1 MSTKLKRAL
10 KTTPAFALTALALAA
25 GSASAQSTGSGE
37 TQATETIIVTARRV
51 DERIID
57 VPLTIRALTGKDLS
71 DRGITSLTDLATFTP
86 GLSYS
91 PDLGRVSERPVIRG
105 ISALRPEAPQP
116 VSVFVDGLYLRSGA
130 LSLPLDDA
138 LRVEVIKGPQSALYG
153 RSTYAG
159 AINYITVKPGS
170 ELKGTAT
177 VTAGQAREFSAFGAV
192 SVPLIKDVLAMRV
205 KARTHQFGGQYFN
218 TQTGNAVGSESTDSI
233 GALFAFTPGPAFDA
247 TLSLDHSD
255 VRDGLF
261 NAVARTVPTQAG
273 GVLISQNGSSN
284 VPNGAVCNGRTVNI
298 VGNNA
303 AGLPDANVPASATNR
318 LNGWPC
324 GSATHATGTLVRR
337 NQLEFANYT
346 DPTTGISYGNVAGL
360 DRTIDRTGLTMN
372 YEFAGGYTL
381 TSQTGFT
388 RDRAHIGSDES
399 YNGTQFAITGASW
412 LSYNRDLTRYWSQE
426 LRLASPDKSALTW
439 LVGAFIYDEDT
450 SGVSSGVIQRVSGV
464 VSAAPLRPKS
474 GSATVNAAPFARV
487 QYAFT
492 PALRVSAEGRYNRET
507 VEVIGTNLGTA
518 TVSAGT
524 CVAGQ
529 PCSVTGKRTFTD
541 FSPRITLDWKPGA
554 DSLIYVQGARGSKG
568 GGFNTAAG
576 ITADRF
582 TFEGE
587 TITAAEIGFK
597 TVLASG
603 KLGFNAALFRNDIE
617 GLQLSNI
624 ITITNPFSANPQA
637 PTSTT
642 VTVVNNVGKART
654 QGVEFDLSWRAADW
668 LTLIANYAFTDAKVL
683 EGTEVTNGT
692 VFGGN
697 QSVAGF
703 TLPRTPK
710 HAAAF
715 SAAIDTPLVGTTRW
729 TARADVT
736 YQSRRYA
743 EIQNMIW
750 AEPYTRVNL
759 ATGVRGKDWRVSLW
773 VKNAT
778 DDDTSLNGFRY
789 LDPVTFRR
797 SAVDFL
803 PRLRQVGL
811 TGSIDF

>member
-1 MSTKLKRAL
+1 MPAHRAR
-10 KTTPAFALTALALAA
+10 PALTFTLLALAA
-25 GSASAQSTGSGE
+25 AEVLAQSGE
-37 TQATETIIVTARRV
+37 VQATETITVTARRV

-57 VPLTIRALTGKDLS
+57 VPLSIRALTGRDLA
-71 DRGITSLTDLATFTP
+71 DRNITNVTDLATFTP

-91 PDLGRVSERPVIRG
+91 PDLGRVAERPVIRG

-116 VSVFVDGLYLRSGA
+116 VSIFIDGLFLRSGA

-138 LRVEVIKGPQSALYG
+138 ARVEVIKGPQSALYG

-159 AINYITVKPGS
+159 AINYVTVKPGN

-177 VTAGQAREFSAFGAV
+177 VTAGQAREFSAFGAL
-192 SVPLIKDVLAMRV
+192 SVPLAKDVLAMRV
-205 KARTHQFGGQYFN
+205 KARLHKFGGQYFN
-218 TQTGNAVGSESTDSI
+218 TQTGNAVGGENTESI
-233 GALFAFTPGPAFDA
+233 GAVFAFTPSTSLDA

-273 GVLISQNGSSN
+273 GVVTSQNGSSN
-284 VPNGAVCNGRTVNI
+284 LPNGAVCNGRTINI

-303 AGLPDANVPASATNR
+303 QGLPDASVPPTAANR

-324 GSATHATGTLVRR
+324 GPATHSTGTLVRR
-337 NQLEFANYT
+337 NELEFANYT
-346 DPTTGISYGNVAGL
+346 DPATGTNYGNVAGL
-360 DRTIDRTGLTMN
+360 QRTIDRAGLTVN
-372 YEFAGGYTL
+372 YEFGGGYTL
-381 TSQTGFT
+381 TSQSGFT
-388 RDRAHIGSDES
+388 RDKANIGSDES

-412 LSYNRDLTRYWSQE
+412 LSYNRDVNEYWSQE
-426 LRLASPDKSALTW
+426 LRISSPERGPFTW
-439 LVGAFIYDEDT
+439 LAGVFLYDEET
-450 SGVSSGVIQRVSGV
+450 TGVSSGIIQRVGTV

-474 GSATVNAAPFARV
+474 GSAVTNSAPFARV
-487 QYAFT
+487 QYAFG

-507 VEVIGTNLGTA
+507 VELVGTNLGNA

-529 PCSVTGKRTFTD
+529 PCFVSGKRTFTD
-541 FSPRITLDWKPGA
+541 FSPRLTMDWKPGK
-554 DSLIYVQGARGSKG
+554 DSLVYGQLARGSKS

-582 TFEGE
+582 TFDGE
-587 TITAAEIGFK
+587 TVKSAELGFK
-597 TVLASG
+597 SVFAG
-603 KLGFNAALFRNDIE
+603 GRLGFSTAVFRNDID

-624 ITITNPFSANPQA
+624 ITITNPFSPNPAA

-654 QGVEFDLSWRAADW
+654 EGVEFDLSWRATDW
-668 LTLIANYAFTDAKVL
+668 LTLVANYAFTDAKALV
-683 EGTEVTNGT
+683 GTEVTNGT

-710 HAAAF
+710 H
-715 SAAIDTPLVGTTRW
+715 SAAGSIALDVPTGMGAVRW
-729 TARADVT
+729 TARADVI

-750 AEPYTRVNL
+750 ADPYTRINL
-759 ATGVRGKDWRVSLW
+759 STGFRGTGWRVNLW

-778 DDDTSLNGFRY
+778 DDDTSMNGFRY

-803 PRLRQVGL
+803 PRLRQIGM
-811 TGSIDF
+811 TGTVEF